1 MELTDLEP
9 ALPLAEKPEAPSGT
23 HTLTDSTEQNSQQQD
38 YQDATLPPEV
48 EDATVDVASERQSI
62 AASCRSSLDFLAAV
76 ILTELYEYGYPP
88 ILQAM
93 WQIITN
99 SAAAAKGKHRYALG
113 IPRGFS
119 KTIMLKLY
127 VVWCVLFSD
136 KKFILIVC
144 ATEPHA
150 INFINDVADML
161 DHMNIKAVFGDWRA
175 KQDKDSGALKVFNFR
190 GRNIIIGG
198 IGQGGS
204 PRGLNIKYVR
214 PDLIIMDDIQKRE
227 DAPNAEMA
235 QDLMVWMLGTLM
247 KACHPRNCTFIFV
260 GNMYPFEGCTLRKL
274 KHSKEWTSLI
284 TGAIT
289 ADGCSIWPEHRDLAD
304 LMEELRVDT
313 EQGHPEVF
321 FSEVMNDEEA
331 GTVSGIDVS
340 KIPDCP
346 SHLDAGNAQGGC
358 VIIDPSLGK
367 KKSDDV
373 AIGAVL
379 FFDGLP
385 VLREL
390 QVGKFDPGQT
400 IQHAT
405 FLAVKHGMKL
415 IVCEA
420 VGYQESLVFW
430 FDQVYKQIGV
440 VGMEVRTVSPE
451 GMQKNARIRDML
463 KLLLSGKILL
473 HRDVRAL
480 TIYQITQ
487 WNPLKTNNKDDIL
500 DILAYIMK
508 VLALYPAELLLQLDM
523 ENWGGAS
530 FPEAS
535 YSEDLALGF

>member
-1 MELTDLEP
+1 MSSELGDLET
-9 ALPLAEKPEAPSGT
+9 EQIYEEVEAPEEAT
-23 HTLTDSTEQNSQQQD
+23 F
-38 YQDATLPPEV
+38 DAAA
-48 EDATVDVASERQSI
+48 DRVDTINA
-62 AASCRSSLDFLAAV
+62 CRSSLDFLAAF

-88 ILQAM
+88 ILKAM
-93 WQIITN
+93 WEIICN
-99 SAAAAKGKHRYALG
+99 SALGNKGKQRFALG

-127 VVWCVLFSD
+127 VVWAILFTD

-144 ATEPHA
+144 ATEGHA
-150 INFINDVADML
+150 TNFISDVADML
-161 DHMNIKAVFGDWRA
+161 NHPNIKMLFGDWMA
-175 KQDKDSGALKVFNFR
+175 ASTKDRGDLKVFSFR
-190 GRNIIIGG
+190 GRDIILAGL
-198 IGQGGS
+198 GQGGS
-204 PRGLNIKYVR
+204 PRGFNIKYVR
-214 PDLIIMDDIQKRE
+214 PDLIVMDDIQKRE
-227 DAPNAEMA
+227 DAPNNEMA
-235 QDLMVWMLGTLM
+235 QELMVWMLGTLM

-260 GNMYPFEGCTLRKL
+260 GNMYPYEGCVLRKL
-274 KHSKEWTSLI
+274 KHSKEWLSLI

-289 ADGCSIWPEHRDLAD
+289 ADGESIWPEHRSIEDL
-304 LMEELRVDT
+304 LQELAVDT

-346 SHLDAGNAQGGC
+346 SHLDVGSAQGGC
-358 VIIDPSLGK
+358 IIIDPSLGK

-390 QVGKFDPGQT
+390 KVGKFDPGVT
-400 IQHAT
+400 IQQAT
-405 FLAVKHGMKL
+405 FLAVKYGMRL

-420 VGYQESLVFW
+420 VGYQESLVYW
-430 FDQVYKQIGV
+430 FGVIFNQIQVKGI
-440 VGMEVRTVSPE
+440 EVRTVSPE

-463 KLLLSGKILL
+463 KLLLTGKLLL
-473 HRDVRAL
+473 HRDVRSAA
-480 TIYQITQ
+480 IYQITQ

-508 VLALYPAELLLQLDM
+508 VLALYPAELLLDVLDEM
-523 ENWGGAS
+523 LGEDWPDAS
-530 FPEAS
+530 FSDSLEI
-535 YSEDLALGF
+535 GF

>member
-1 MELTDLEP
+1 MLDTYDSAAELEQEFEEP
-9 ALPLAEKPEAPSGT
+9 
-23 HTLTDSTEQNSQQQD
+23 
-38 YQDATLPPEV
+38 
-48 EDATVDVASERQSI
+48 TVDVASGRQSI
-62 AASCRSSLDFLAAV
+62 ADSCRGSLDFLAAMV
-76 ILTELYEYGYPP
+76 LTELYEYGYPP

-99 SAAAAKGKHRYALG
+99 AAFAARGKFRYALG

-127 VVWCVLFSD
+127 VLWAILFSD

-150 INFINDVADML
+150 INFISDVCDML
-161 DHMNIKAVFGDWRA
+161 DHPNIKAVFGDWSASRG
-175 KQDKDSGALKVFNFR
+175 KDSGTLKVFSFR
-190 GRNIIIGG
+190 GRNIILAG

-204 PRGLNIKYVR
+204 PRGFNIKYVR
-214 PDLIIMDDIQKRE
+214 PDLIIMDDIQKKE
-227 DAPNAEMA
+227 DAHNSEMA
-235 QDLMVWMLGTLM
+235 QAAMVWMLGTLM

-260 GNMYPFEGCTLRKL
+260 GNMYPYEGCILRKL

-289 ADGCSIWPEHRDLAD
+289 ADGLSIWPEHRTLED

-346 SHLDAGNAQGGC
+346 SHLDAGSAQGGC

-373 AIGAVL
+373 AIGAIL

-405 FLAVKHGMKL
+405 FLAVKYSMRL
-415 IVCEA
+415 IVAEA

-440 VGMEVRTVSPE
+440 TGMEVRTVSPE

-480 TIYQITQ
+480 AIYQITQ
-487 WNPLKTNNKDDIL
+487 WNPLKSNNKDDIL

-508 VLALYPAELLLQLDM
+508 VLALYPSELMLTVDM
-523 ENWGGAS
+523 DWEGNQFPDAS
-530 FPEAS
+530 FSDTLE
-535 YSEDLALGF
+535 LGF

>member
-1 MELTDLEP
+1 MELLLSSDL
-9 ALPLAEKPEAPSGT
+9 SF
-23 HTLTDSTEQNSQQQD
+23 DTEQ
-38 YQDATLPPEV
+38 
-48 EDATVDVASERQSI
+48 DATVDVAADRTATIE
-62 AASCRSSLDFLAAV
+62 ACRTSLDFLAAF

-88 ILQAM
+88 ILKAM
-93 WQIITN
+93 WEIICG
-99 SAAAAKGKHRYALG
+99 SAMKATGKFRYALG

-127 VVWCVLFSD
+127 VVWAVLFSD
-136 KKFILIVC
+136 KKFILVVC
-144 ATEPHA
+144 ATEGHA
-150 INFINDVADML
+150 VNFLSDVADML
-161 DHMNIKAVFGDWRA
+161 DHPNIKTLFGDWRA
-175 KQDKDSGALKVFNFR
+175 AIGKDTGALKVFSFR
-190 GRNIIIGG
+190 GRNIILAG

-204 PRGLNIKYVR
+204 PRGFNIKYVR

-227 DAPNAEMA
+227 DAPNTEMA
-235 QDLMVWMLGTLM
+235 QEIMVWMLGTLM

-260 GNMYPFEGCTLRKL
+260 GNMYPYEGCVLRKL
-274 KHSKEWTSLI
+274 KHSKEWLSLI

-289 ADGCSIWPEHRDLAD
+289 ADAESIWPEHRSIDDL
-304 LMEELRVDT
+304 LQELAVDT

-346 SHLDAGNAQGGC
+346 SHLDVGSAQGGC

-390 QVGKFDPGQT
+390 QVGKFDPGVT
-400 IQHAT
+400 IQQAT
-405 FLAVKHGMKL
+405 FLAVKYGMRL
-415 IVCEA
+415 IVCEEG
-420 VGYQESLVFW
+420 GYQATLVFW
-430 FDQVYKQIGV
+430 FNHVFTQANVKGI
-440 VGMEVRTVSPE
+440 EVRTISPA

-463 KLLLSGKILL
+463 KSWLSGKILV
-473 HRDVRAL
+473 HRDCRAAA
-480 TIYQITQ
+480 IYQTSQ

-500 DILAYIMK
+500 DVMAYMST
-508 VLALYPAELLLQLDM
+508 VLMLYPAELLLDILD
-523 ENWGGAS
+523 EFPSGD

-535 YSEDLALGF
+535 FSDTLEINF

>member
-1 MELTDLEP
+1 MSSDLE
-9 ALPLAEKPEAPSGT
+9 LA
-23 HTLTDSTEQNSQQQD
+23 D
-38 YQDATLPPEV
+38 DATL
-48 EDATVDVASERQSI
+48 DVAAGRQETMD
-62 AASCRSSLDFLAAV
+62 ACRGSLDFLAAF

-88 ILQAM
+88 ILKAM
-93 WQIITN
+93 WDLICG
-99 SAAAAKGKHRYALG
+99 SALKAKGKFRFALG

-127 VVWCVLFSD
+127 VVWSVLFTD
-136 KKFILIVC
+136 KQFILIVC
-144 ATEPHA
+144 ATEPHV
-150 INFINDVADML
+150 INFISDVCDML
-161 DHMNIKAVFGDWRA
+161 DHPNIKKLFGDWRA
-175 KQDKDSGALKVFNFR
+175 VKTKDTGTLKVFSFR

-204 PRGLNIKYVR
+204 PRGFNIKYVR

-227 DAPNAEMA
+227 DAPNNEMA
-235 QDLMVWMLGTLM
+235 QELMVWMLGTLM

-260 GNMYPFEGCTLRKL
+260 GNMYPYEGCVLRKL
-274 KHSKEWTSLI
+274 KHSKEWLSLI

-289 ADGCSIWPEHRDLAD
+289 ADGNSIWPEHRDIDDLLTELA
-304 LMEELRVDT
+304 VDT

-346 SHLDAGNAQGGC
+346 SHLDVGSAQGGC

-379 FFDGLP
+379 YFDGLP

-390 QVGKFDPGQT
+390 AVGKFDPGKT
-400 IQHAT
+400 IQTAT
-405 FLAVKHGMKL
+405 FLAIKYGMRL

-420 VGYQESLVFW
+420 VGYQETLVYW
-430 FDQVYKQIGV
+430 FGVIFAQIQVKGI
-440 VGMEVRTVSPE
+440 EVRTVSPE
-451 GMQKNARIRDML
+451 GMMKNARIRDAL
-463 KLLLSGKILL
+463 KLLLAGKLLL
-473 HRDVRAL
+473 HRDVRSAA
-480 TIYQITQ
+480 IYQITQ

-500 DILAYIMK
+500 DVLAYAPK
-508 VLALYPAELLLQLDM
+508 VLNLYPAELLLDVLDEALD
-523 ENWGGAS
+523 ENW
-530 FPEAS
+530 PEAS
-535 YSEDLALGF
+535 FSDDLQLDF

>member
-1 MELTDLEP
+1 MSSDL
-9 ALPLAEKPEAPSGT
+9 A
-23 HTLTDSTEQNSQQQD
+23 
-38 YQDATLPPEV
+38 ATV
-48 EDATVDVASERQSI
+48 EEATVDVAVNRQETI
-62 AASCRSSLDFLAAV
+62 EACRSSLDFLAAF

-88 ILQAM
+88 ILKAM
-93 WQIITN
+93 WDLICG
-99 SAAAAKGKHRYALG
+99 SALKAKGKFRFALG

-127 VVWCVLFSD
+127 VVWAVLFSD

-144 ATEPHA
+144 ATEPHV
-150 INFINDVADML
+150 INFISDVCDML
-161 DHMNIKAVFGDWRA
+161 DHPNIKMLFGDWRA
-175 KQDKDSGALKVFNFR
+175 VQTKDSGTLKVFSFR

-204 PRGLNIKYVR
+204 PRGFNIKYVR
-214 PDLIIMDDIQKRE
+214 PDLILMDDIQKRE
-227 DAPNAEMA
+227 DAPNNEMA
-235 QDLMVWMLGTLM
+235 QELMVWMLGTLM

-260 GNMYPFEGCTLRKL
+260 GNMYPYEGCVLRKL
-274 KHSKEWTSLI
+274 KHSREWLSLI

-289 ADGCSIWPEHRDLAD
+289 ADGKSIWPEHRDIDD
-304 LMEELRVDT
+304 LLEELAVDT

-346 SHLDAGNAQGGC
+346 SHLDVGSAQGGC

-379 FFDGLP
+379 YFDGLP

-390 QVGKFDPGQT
+390 EVGKFDPGKT
-400 IQHAT
+400 IQVAT
-405 FLAVKHGMKL
+405 FLAIKYNMRL

-420 VGYQESLVFW
+420 VGYQETLVYW
-430 FDQVYKQIGV
+430 FGVIFQQIQVKGI
-440 VGMEVRTVSPE
+440 EVRTVSPE
-451 GMQKNARIRDML
+451 GMMKNARIRDAL
-463 KLLLSGKILL
+463 KLLLAGKLLL
-473 HRDVRAL
+473 HRDVRSAA
-480 TIYQITQ
+480 IYQITQ

-500 DILAYIMK
+500 DVLAYAPK
-508 VLALYPAELLLQLDM
+508 VLNLYPAELLLDVTD
-523 ENWGGAS
+523 ESISDDWATAS
-530 FPEAS
+530 FA
-535 YSEDLALGF
+535 EDLQIDF